1 MSVLTATN
9 STSAMP
15 ASIIRLTAFRPA
27 PPTPTTRMT
36 ARYAPGS
43 ARGPRWSLGAG
54 SGSASTRGSSST
66 GRRSGREPRSGA
78 SSFAGEPPGSPETP
92 STGPLTRTGRSA
104 AGSNGGACSSVSS
117 SGSASVALACGS
129 SPAGASSGRG
139 ALWRCAAS
147 VARRSSASGPSRML
161 ARFRAIENLL
171 RQVAVGVRG
180 LAARVVLQD
189 RSALHR
195 RLGVAD
201 RLLDPGLEHE
211 LAEVL
216 LEDLDRLAGVQ
227 RTAIEHRRQDAHDRD
242 VRVQVLADHRQR
254 VLELDEPA
262 QREVLAL
269 DRDDHMVGR
278 DESVDGQQ
286 PERGWSVDEDVVVL
300 GLHRD
305 ERLLERALATDH
317 AREGELSSGQV
328 DRRHGQVDLGVLD
341 HILDRQPMYEDV
353 EHRALD

>member
-15 ASIIRLTAFRPA
+15 ASIIRLTAFNPA

-43 ARGPRWSLGAG
+43 ERGARWSLGAG
-54 SGSASTRGSSST
+54 SGNDSIRGSSST
-66 GRRSGREPRSGA
+66 GRRSGRAGGSG
-78 SSFAGEPPGSPETP
+78 GGSGVT
-92 STGPLTRTGRSA
+92 
-104 AGSNGGACSSVSS
+104 GSNGGACSTVSS
-117 SGSASVALACGS
+117 NGSPGAAFARGSGSRSGS
-129 SPAGASSGRG
+129 GFSGC
-139 ALWRCAAS
+139 WRCAAS
-147 VARRSSASGPSRML
+147 VARKSSASGPSRML

-171 RQVAVGVRG
+171 RQVAVGVRS

-189 RSALHR
+189 RGALHR

-242 VRVQVLADHRQR
+242 VRVQGLAAHRQR

-269 DRDDHMVGR
+269 HRDDHVVGR
-278 DESVDGQQ
+278 NERVDRQQ
-286 PERGWSVDEDVVVL
+286 AERRRRVDEDVVVVL
-300 GLHRD
+300 LDRGQ
-305 ERLLERALATDH
+305 RLLEGALAADH
-317 AREGELSSGQV
+317 ARERELGPGEV
-328 DRRHGQVDLGVLD
+328 DRRDGEVDLLVLD
-341 HILDRQPMYEDV
+341 HV
-353 EHRALD
+353 

>member
-15 ASIIRLTAFRPA
+15 ASIIRLTAFNPA

-43 ARGPRWSLGAG
+43 ERGARWSLGAG
-54 SGSASTRGSSST
+54 SGNDSIRGSSST
-66 GRRSGREPRSGA
+66 GRRSGRAGGSG
-78 SSFAGEPPGSPETP
+78 GGSGVT
-92 STGPLTRTGRSA
+92 
-104 AGSNGGACSSVSS
+104 GSNGGACSTVSS
-117 SGSASVALACGS
+117 SGSAGKASATDSGS
-129 SPAGASSGRG
+129 CSGSG
-139 ALWRCAAS
+139 WWRCAAS
-147 VARRSSASGPSRML
+147 VARKSSASGPSRML

-171 RQVAVGVRG
+171 RQVAVGVRS

-189 RSALHR
+189 RGALHR

-216 LEDLDRLAGVQ
+216 LEDLDRLARVQ

-262 QREVLAL
+262 QL
-269 DRDDHMVGR
+269 
-278 DESVDGQQ
+278 
-286 PERGWSVDEDVVVL
+286 VVL

-317 AREGELSSGQV
+317 ARKGQFGSGQV
-328 DRRHGQVDLGVLD
+328 DRRDGQIDLGVFD
-341 HILDRQPMYEDV
+341 HVLDR
-353 EHRALD
+353 